1 MNLDFCVVTHTPGWL
16 PKLFLFP
23 LVQLKALHSIGEL
36 KKKKAGEK
44 PHSGACTVLNVAA
57 MLSSLQHPVFC

>member
-1 MNLDFCVVTHTPGWL
+1 V
-16 PKLFLFP
+16 
-23 LVQLKALHSIGEL
+23 E
-36 KKKKAGEK
+36 KKKAGEK